1 MIQINLLPIKELKK
15 RRRRRQEF
23 FFLAGTLALLLLL
36 LVMITLGFNA
46 KVNGLKAEIVELDKQ
61 KASLQAIQR
70 QITALQRQQEAL
82 ETKINAIRMLR
93 THSQLPVRVLDEVSN
108 RTPFQRMWLNS
119 LRLSGS
125 TLSVAG
131 VGLDNPTI
139 AQYMQT
145 LERSPYFTGVD
156 LASTAQTDI
165 GGQKLKTFS
174 LTIRV
179 TPPPEDDPQAGEVE
193 PR

>member
-1 MIQINLLPIKELKK
+1 MIKINLLPIKELKQ
-15 RRRRRQEF
+15 RRRRRQEL
-23 FFLAGTLALLLLL
+23 FFLVGSLAVLLLLL
-36 LVMITLGFNA
+36 AMAALTLNA
-46 KVNGLKAEIVELDKQ
+46 QINGLKAEIVELDRQ
-61 KASLQAIQR
+61 KASLQSIQR

-82 ETKINAIRMLR
+82 ETKISAIRTLR
-93 THSQLPVRVLDEVSN
+93 THSQLPVRVLDEISN
-108 RTPFQRMWLNS
+108 RTPSQRMWLNS
-119 LRLSGS
+119 LRLAGN
-125 TLSVAG
+125 TLTIAG

-145 LERSPYFTGVD
+145 LERSPYFAGVD

-179 TPPPEDDPQAGEVE
+179 TPPAQEAPEGEGAQ
-193 PR
+193 